1 MLFNHLSSLSW
12 QTGVLTFKNRSLK
25 DVKKMLELQYGVEI
39 QMYQKLQKPHNVLQD
54 EISEEPKE
62 EIKLVL
68 FMNYETASDDL
79 VIQGIMR

>member
-39 QMYQKLQKPHNVLQD
+39 MMYQRLLKQQNLIQE
-54 EISEEPKE
+54 EINEEPKD

-68 FMNYETASDDL
+68 YMNYETTSDDL
-79 VIQGIMR
+79 VIQGLMR